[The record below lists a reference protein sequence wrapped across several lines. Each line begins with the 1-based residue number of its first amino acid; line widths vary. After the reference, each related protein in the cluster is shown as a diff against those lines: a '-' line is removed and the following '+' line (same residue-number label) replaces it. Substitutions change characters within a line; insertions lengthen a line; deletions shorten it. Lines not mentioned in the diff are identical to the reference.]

1 MKKNHKSKYIIAN
14 IITGTIILMLVFT
27 NKAKASI
34 GTVTTETLNLRKE
47 PSTSSVKL
55 ELLNEGDEVKIIS
68 EEGNWYKVQYKDKE
82 GYVSKDYVA
91 IEDGQDIPQEP
102 TSTQNKPEDS
112 NNTDKT
118 DDTNNPNDQNNPNT
132 MEQDNSI
139 RANTT
144 IKLDKDVTI
153 KILPL
158 INSNNLGNVSA
169 GEEITVITTANNWIF
184 VQTNEIAGWIVKD
197 SSVGQT
203 IQDEPKE
210 NEDNSAGN
218 NEENNGSDNEENN
231 TNNNDDHNNSNG
243 NNSENSSNSN
253 EGGTNYEQSVTKYIN
268 GSSVY
273 MRSEPST
280 SSDVVTI
287 LIKNTDVTVTG
298 ESGDWYKVKFD
309 EYSGYI
315 YKELLS
321 NEKIVE
327 TNRSNSHRE
336 NTNNLKENS
345 STTNLGNGENI
356 TTNTSSKGNEI
367 VEYAKQYLG
376 CPYVYGGSGSKS
388 FDCSGFTMY
397 VYKNFGYSLSHSAT
411 AQSKVGEY
419 VAKENLQPGDLVF
432 FLDYE
437 TMDGIGHCGIYIGDG
452 NFIHASSG
460 SGYCVKISTL
470 TSGSY
475 LKRYATA
482 RRLI

>member
-132 MEQDNSI
+132 VEQDNSI
-139 RANTT
+139 KANTT

-169 GEEITVITTANNWIF
+169 GEEITVITTANNWAF

-203 IQDEPKE
+203 IQNEPQE
-210 NEDNSAGN
+210 NEDNNTGN
-218 NEENNGSDNEENN
+218 NEENN

-253 EGGTNYEQSVTKYIN
+253 EDGTNYEQSVTKYIN

-336 NTNNLKENS
+336 NTNNLEENS
-345 STTNLGNGENI
+345 KITNLDNGENI

-376 CPYVYGGSGSKS
+376 CPYVYGGSGSES